1 MTELKRSITL
11 PLLTLYGLGTI
22 IGAGIFVLLG
32 KVAGEAG
39 IYAPIA
45 FLVASII
52 AGFTAFSYAELS
64 SRFPK
69 SAGEAV
75 YLEETFHLRWLS
87 KGTGITIVA
96 IGIISSA
103 TIANGSI
110 GYLQIFFDLP
120 SWVLMVI
127 LITLLTILASWGISE
142 SVAVAATTTSIALL
156 GLVAVILFNVDN
168 LATLPDR
175 LPELIPPPEIAIWSA
190 IAFGAFL
197 AFYAFLGFEDMINIA
212 EEVKDPKQNMP
223 KSIIIAL
230 IITTILYVLIAL
242 TAVLTIPVEQLSA
255 SDAPLVDL
263 IGDDY
268 GKTRLIIAAI
278 SVVAVIDGA
287 LIQIIKSSRVLYGMS
302 RQGMLPATFG
312 RVHPT
317 HRTPLIATV
326 TVALLVLIIALSFPL
341 LALAKITSFITLIL
355 FAVINLALWKLKL
368 DQKKDPEAGI
378 NIPIWVPACGF
389 FLCTLFLSL
398 QFL

>member
-22 IGAGIFVLLG
+22 IGAGIFVLIG

-39 IYAPIA
+39 IYAPIS
-45 FLVASII
+45 FLVASVI

-87 KGTGITIVA
+87 KGTGITIVV

-120 SWVLMVI
+120 AWVLMVI
-127 LITLLTILASWGISE
+127 LITALTILAGWGISE
-142 SVAVAATTTSIALL
+142 SVTVAAVTTSIALI
-156 GLVAVILFNVDN
+156 GLIAVVLFNTES
-168 LATLPDR
+168 LSTLPDR
-175 LPELIPPPEIAIWSA
+175 LPELIPPPETAIWSA

-197 AFYAFLGFEDMINIA
+197 AFYAFIGFEDMINIA
-212 EEVKDPKQNMP
+212 EEVKDPRRNMP
-223 KSIIIAL
+223 ASIIIAL
-230 IITTILYVLIAL
+230 VITTIFYVLIAL
-242 TAVLTIPVEQLSA
+242 TAVLTMSVEQLSA
-255 SDAPLVDL
+255 SDAPLADL
-263 IGDDY
+263 ISSDHT
-268 GKTRLIIAAI
+268 KSRLMIAAV
-278 SVVAVIDGA
+278 SVIAVIDGA

-302 RQGMLPATFG
+302 RQGMLSATFG
-312 RVHPT
+312 QVHPIS
-317 HRTPLIATV
+317 RTPLIATV
-326 TVALLVLIIALSFPL
+326 TVAVLVLITALSLPL
-341 LALAKITSFITLIL
+341 LTLAKITSFITLIL

-368 DQKKDPEAGI
+368 KYPRDPEAGI
-378 NIPIWVPACGF
+378 NVPIWVPICGF
-389 FLCTLFLSL
+389 LLCTLFVSL